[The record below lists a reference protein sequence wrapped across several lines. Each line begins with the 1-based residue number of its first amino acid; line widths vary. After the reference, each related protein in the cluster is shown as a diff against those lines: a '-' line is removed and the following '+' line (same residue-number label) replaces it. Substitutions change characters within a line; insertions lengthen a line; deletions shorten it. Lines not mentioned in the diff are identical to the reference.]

1 MPFPQTF
8 ILQQC
13 RIEYLEFVDI
23 GLVLYRVCL
32 KLVLGVLF
40 AADEL
45 VGDQR
50 LAFSVFVELALGTS
64 FDHFA

>member
-1 MPFPQTF
+1 MRLCH
-8 ILQQC
+8 IAC
-13 RIEYLEFVDI
+13 LEFVAFVDI

-32 KLVLGVLF
+32 KLVLGVLL

-45 VGDQR
+45 VVDQR
-50 LAFSVFVELALGTS
+50 LAFFVLVALALGTN